1 MTIFGVD
8 VSNHQAHFDFGA
20 AAREG
25 FDFAFLKCSQND
37 NFRDGRFRQHLDN
50 ARAAGLLVAAYHYQG
65 TAPVAS
71 QVATVKAMVSPD
83 VPVILDVEEG
93 SGGTDIT
100 RALVDALR
108 AEGYSVPLTYLPRW
122 YWSGHIGSPDLSGL
136 PPLWVSWYPDYGVRR
151 KEQGLGM
158 VPDSVWQ
165 GYGGLDVAVVQF
177 TSAGAVADYPGG
189 NIDLNAFAG
198 TRAQLAALLGGSG
211 ATTEDDDM
219 VLLYKAKGNDAFWNV
234 TADGTDFCRRY
245 VGGLEAAVLKARGVP
260 DPTVIDEA
268 DLMAIPEIGASS
280 TFRTREAIAELADR
294 IGDDEA
300 KIIAA
305 VRSMPTGGL
314 VDIPEFV
321 AALVP
326 ALAPVMPVGITEETL
341 RGALIDTLR
350 GARLDVPDVGK

>member
-8 VSNHQAHFDFGA
+8 VSNHQAHFDFAA

-25 FDFAFLKCSQND
+25 YDFAFVKCSQND
-37 NFRDGRFRQHLDN
+37 SFRDGRFRQHLDN

-65 TAPVAS
+65 TAPVHS
-71 QVATVKAMVSPD
+71 QVATVKAMTGTD

-93 SGGTDIT
+93 SGGVDIT
-100 RALVDALR
+100 RGLVAALR
-108 AEGYSVPLTYLPRW
+108 SEGYSVPLSYIPRW
-122 YWSGHIGSPDLSGL
+122 YWSGHIGSPDLTGL
-136 PPLWVSWYPDYGVRR
+136 PPLWVSWYPDYVVRR
-151 KEQGLGM
+151 KEQGAGM
-158 VPDSVWQ
+158 LPASVWN

-177 TSAGAVADYPGG
+177 TSTGAVADYPSG
-189 NIDLNAFAG
+189 NIDLNVFAG

-211 ATTEDDDM
+211 ATTKEDDM
-219 VLLYKAKGNDAFWNV
+219 VLLYKSKDDDAFWNV
-234 TADGTDFCRRY
+234 TSDGTDFCRRY

-268 DLMAIPEIGASS
+268 DLMAIPEIGSSS
-280 TFRTREAIAELADR
+280 TFRTREAIADLADR
-294 IGDDEA
+294 LGDDEA

-305 VRSMPTGGL
+305 VRSMPTGGT

-326 ALAPVMPVGITEETL
+326 ALVPVLPTGVTEEQL
-341 RGALIDTLR
+341 RDALVDTLHS
-350 GARLDVPDVGK
+350 ARFVVPDDAK